1 MTENWENLPWSGYQ
15 LGENNQVF
23 AIDSRKL
30 AQAACLT
37 LASQAKRQVD
47 ILHPTLDKFLLG
59 DVALTATL
67 QQWLTGHPKARLR
80 MLLHNSQTAMQQGQP
95 LLQLRQRLPSFVQ
108 VHILPEVY
116 QGKQQDAFFLVDDV
130 AFFSQPHYSEYT
142 GRFSLYQP
150 LEAQGLAER
159 FQRLW
164 DVSEEDSAS
173 RRLSL

>member
-1 MTENWENLPWSGYQ
+1 MADLENLPWSGYQ

-37 LASQAKRQVD
+37 LARQAKRQVD

-59 DVALTATL
+59 DLALAAAL
-67 QQWLTGHPKARLR
+67 QQWLTVHSKARLR
-80 MLLHNSQTAMQQGQP
+80 ILLHNSQTAMQAGQP

-108 VHILPEVY
+108 VHVLPEVY
-116 QGKQQDAFFLVDDV
+116 QGKQQDAFFLVDAM
-130 AFFSQPHYSEYT
+130 AFFIQPIYSQYT
-142 GRFSLYQP
+142 GRLTLYQP
-150 LEAQGLAER
+150 LEGQSLAER
-159 FQRLW
+159 FQGLW
-164 DVSEEDSAS
+164 DKSVEDSAS